1 MNSAFPESGLRAS
14 TSADAARIHALSA
27 LSSERD
33 GWTEQQLEEHVRLFP
48 EGQLVI
54 EQSGEIVAAAMSLVI
69 PGGRDP
75 YRDHTW
81 AGATDD
87 GWFRN
92 HDPYGDTLYV
102 AHLAVHPDHQRGGLG
117 TQLCQALQAL
127 SARLNLRRVLVPG
140 HLRAY
145 GQQPEQMTPEE
156 YASRVESGDLRDPVL
171 SFLLDQEFVFK
182 KVLRHYDR
190 GRDEDCFALL
200 EWPNPS
206 FRSRARKPQS
216 IRISCVQYRMRKL
229 HDFAG
234 FAQQVR
240 FFVDVAAAYGSD
252 FVIFPEL
259 LTAQLMSFLDVKT
272 ALQAIRHLTDYTQQV
287 DELFCELAREFQV
300 SIVGGTHPILY
311 GERIENVASLYL
323 PNGTIHRQSKLH
335 VTPNEHRS
343 WGIVGGSSL
352 AVFSTPKA
360 KVGILICYDVE
371 FPETARYLADQGAEV
386 IFVPFCTDD
395 RQAYLR
401 VRYCAQA
408 RAVENQVYVALAG
421 TVGNLPDAENMDI
434 NYAQSAVLSPSD
446 FPFAR
451 DGILVE
457 APVNSE
463 TIVTTDIDF
472 EALRE
477 AIHEGSVRP
486 RLDRR
491 SDLFRFEHDLLPPSE
506 ATAEPLPESHS

>member
-1 MNSAFPESGLRAS
+1 MSTTNAAPRGATRADVAQLKALAETGWPHFPWDE
-14 TSADAARIHALSA
+14 
-27 LSSERD
+27 
-33 GWTEQQLEEHVRLFP
+33 EQLLVHQRVFP

-54 EQSGEIVAAAMSLVI
+54 EREGQIVAAAMALQI
-69 PGGRDP
+69 QGGRDP

-81 AGATDD
+81 AGATDA

-92 HDPYGDTLYV
+92 HDPYGDTLY
-102 AHLAVHPDHQRGGLG
+102 LAVLLVHPDFRGQGLG
-117 TQLCQALQAL
+117 AQLCLALRAL
-127 SARLNLRRVLVPG
+127 CARQNLRRILAPA
-140 HLRAY
+140 HLS
-145 GQQPEQMTPEE
+145 GFEQRQGELSPEE
-156 YASRVESGDLRDPVL
+156 YASRVEAGDVQDPVL

-182 KVLRHYDR
+182 KVLRHFDR
-190 GRDEDCFALL
+190 ERAQARFALC
-200 EWPNPS
+200 EWPNAG
-206 FRSRARKPQS
+206 FRSRARKS
-216 IRISCVQYRMRKL
+216 EAIRVSCVQYRMRKL
-229 HDFAG
+229 TDFDG
-234 FAQQVR
+234 FARQVR
-240 FFVDVAAAYGSD
+240 FFVDVAADYGAD

-259 LTAQLMSFLDVKT
+259 LTAQLMSFLEVNT
-272 ALQAIRHLTDYTQQV
+272 ALEAIRLLTGYTEQL
-287 DELFCELAREFQV
+287 DELFQELAREFQV
-300 SIVGGTHPILY
+300 SIVGGSHPIAY

-323 PNGTIHRQSKLH
+323 PDGTVHRQPKLH
-335 VTPNEHRS
+335 VTPNEARH
-343 WGIVGGSSL
+343 WGIAGGSTL
-352 AVFSTPKA
+352 QVFHTPKA

-371 FPETARYLADQGAEV
+371 FPEAARYLTDQGAEV

-408 RAVENQVYVALAG
+408 RAVENQVYVAMAG
-421 TVGNLPDAENMDI
+421 TVGNLPDAQNMDI

-457 APVNSE
+457 APVNTE

-491 SDLFRFEHDLLPPSE
+491 PDLFRLETVFPRPAAQE
-506 ATAEPLPESHS
+506 